1 MRVFTSFA
9 VALALGS
16 AAVTAQAPKPTPGPE
31 HKRIAYFAGPWKFEG
46 EAKESPFGPGGKITA
61 DETCEWFAG
70 GFQLV
75 CRSKGNGPKGP
86 LTGQSIVSYDPGR
99 KTYTFYSISS
109 LGDSIFIRGQVQG
122 KVWTWADEM
131 TLEGKKMKIV
141 ATVTEETPTSY
152 SFKLEAGADGGQMM
166 VIEQGKATKVSKA
179 P

>member
-16 AAVTAQAPKPTPGPE
+16 AALIAQAPKPTPGPE
-31 HKRIAYFAGPWKFEG
+31 HKRIAYFAGQWKFEG
-46 EAKESPFGPGGKITA
+46 EAKDSPFGPGGKIA
-61 DETCEWFAG
+61 NDQTCEWFAG

-75 CRSKGNGPKGP
+75 CRSKGMGPKGP
-86 LTGQSIVSYDPGR
+86 ATGQSTMSYDPAR
-99 KTYTFYSISS
+99 NTYTYYAISS
-109 LGDSIFIRGQVQG
+109 LGESIFIRGQVQG

-131 TLEGKKMKIV
+131 EVEGKKMKVV

-166 VIEQGKATKVSKA
+166 AIEQGKATKGSKA